1 MALDTAQ
8 SIAGSVQHFDVIIL
22 GGGPGG
28 STLASSLAKRGRRAL
43 VLEREKFPR
52 FHIGESLLPCSR
64 AVFTALGLDDELDR
78 RFIRKYGAR
87 FLCSSTK
94 RLNTYH
100 FAEAFDATFE
110 YAYQVPRAEFDKVLL
125 DHAKALGAEVREE
138 WEVTEVLFEG
148 SRAVGVRARSM
159 HQPSE
164 VVELRAPVI
173 ADATGRDTLL
183 ATRSRRKAHIPR
195 LDKTAFF
202 SHFRGTVRERG
213 LDEGNIQIVIF
224 EHGWFWFIPFRGDL
238 TSVGAV
244 VSSEWIKQRAKGE
257 SLDAF
262 FMRTVALSSWANEFL
277 TGAKQERPVGALAD
291 FSYRIDQ
298 LAGDGWLFVGDAG
311 GFLDPLFSTGA
322 HLAIQGGFVA
332 AETIDEALTR
342 GDVSRAAF
350 ARYEAAV
357 RYAVDLFLGVVQGF
371 YAGQFRELL
380 FEENQRKPMR
390 KIITSILSGD
400 VFHHNKRP
408 QWAPFVQGL
417 YSADV
422 PFFA

>member
-1 MALDTAQ
+1 M
-8 SIAGSVQHFDVIIL
+8 QHDWDVIIV

-64 AVFTALGLDDELDR
+64 AVFTELGLDDELDR
-78 RFIRKYGAR
+78 RFLRKYGAR
-87 FLCSSTK
+87 FLCSATK
-94 RLNTYH
+94 RINTYR
-100 FAEAFDATFE
+100 FADAFDATFE

-125 DHAKALGAEVREE
+125 DHAKTLGAEVREE
-138 WEVTEVLFEG
+138 WEATEVLFDG

-159 HQPSE
+159 HEPSRL
-164 VVELRAPVI
+164 VELHAPVI

-183 ATRSRRKAHIPR
+183 ASKTRRKVHIPR

-202 SHFRGTVRERG
+202 SHFSGTFREEG
-213 LDEGNIQIVIF
+213 MDEGNIQIVIF
-224 EHGWFWFIPFRGDL
+224 DHGWFWFIPFRGDL

-244 VSSEWIKQRAKGE
+244 MSSEWIKQKQKGE

-277 TGAKQERPVGALAD
+277 TGAKQERSVGALAD

-322 HLAIQGGFVA
+322 HLAIQGGFIG
-332 AETIDEALTR
+332 AETIDQALAR
-342 GDVSRAAF
+342 GDVSREAF
-350 ARYEAAV
+350 SEYEAAV

-380 FEENQRKPMR
+380 FEPDQRKTMR

-400 VFHHNKRP
+400 VFHQKKRP
-408 QWAPFVQGL
+408 QWAPFLRDL
-417 YSADV
+417 YPAEV
-422 PFFA
+422 PQFV

>member
-1 MALDTAQ
+1 M
-8 SIAGSVQHFDVIIL
+8 QHAFDVIIV

-28 STLASSLAKRGRRAL
+28 STLASSLAKRGRHAL

-64 AVFTALGLDDELDR
+64 SVFAALGLDDELDS
-78 RFIRKYGAR
+78 RFLRKYGAR
-87 FLCSSTK
+87 FLCSQTG
-94 RLNTYH
+94 RQNTYR
-100 FAEAFDATFE
+100 FADAYDAAFD

-138 WEVTEVLFEG
+138 WEASEVIFDG
-148 SRAVGVRARSM
+148 SRAIGVRARSV
-159 HQPSE
+159 HEPSKL
-164 VVELRAPVI
+164 VELYAPVI

-183 ATRSRRKAHIPR
+183 ASRTRQKAHIPR

-202 SHFRGTVRERG
+202 SHFRGTFRQQG
-213 LDEGNIQIVIF
+213 IDEGNIQIVIF
-224 EHGWFWFIPFRGDL
+224 EHGWFWFIPFRGDV

-244 VSSEWIKQRAKGE
+244 VSSEWIKQRPKGE

-262 FMRTVALSSWANEFL
+262 FMRTVELSSWAKEFL
-277 TGAKQERPVGALAD
+277 AGAKVERSVGALAD

-322 HLAIQGGFVA
+322 HLAIQGGFLA
-332 AETIDEALTR
+332 AETIDEALKC

-350 ARYEAAV
+350 TSYEAAV

-400 VFHHNKRP
+400 VFHQKNRP
-408 QWAPFVQGL
+408 KWAPFVQGL
-417 YSADV
+417 YPADV
-422 PFFA
+422 PMFA